1 MQRCFLL
8 MIAVVILQSINAQ
21 GVLKGLVTDKDTHEP
36 IIGATI
42 TDAVKRKPL
51 TVTNADGC
59 FVIPKKGDA
68 QHSAQ
73 QIKITYIGYK
83 PLTVKATANGHYELE
98 AEISKL
104 GEVVVT
110 AQESRGLT
118 SASKIEK
125 HAMEH
130 LQPSSFADLLE
141 LLPGVSS
148 KDPVLS
154 ANSAWP
160 RRFWQ
165 PNAASK

>member
-68 QHSAQ
+68 
-73 QIKITYIGYK
+73 G
-83 PLTVKATANGHYELE
+83 EL
-98 AEISKL
+98 
-104 GEVVVT
+104 GN
-110 AQESRGLT
+110 
-118 SASKIEK
+118 EK
-125 HAMEH
+125 NKM
-130 LQPSSFADLLE
+130 
-141 LLPGVSS
+141 G
-148 KDPVLS
+148 
-154 ANSAWP
+154 
-160 RRFWQ
+160 
-165 PNAASK
+165 